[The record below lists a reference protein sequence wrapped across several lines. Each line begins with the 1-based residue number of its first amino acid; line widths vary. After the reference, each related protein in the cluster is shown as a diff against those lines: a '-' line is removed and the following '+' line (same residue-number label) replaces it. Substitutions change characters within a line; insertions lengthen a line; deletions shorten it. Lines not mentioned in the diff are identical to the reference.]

1 MNEAVKKII
10 LLLIII
16 FIFSLSVNAQETKNK
31 ETGKICFLRST
42 GLNSSGYGFKMFIDD
57 KLVCKLNNKKYSV
70 HEVAVGKHNC
80 FVKGEKKKSDESV
93 EKFEV
98 QVEAGK
104 ITYVQLIYE
113 VGFFKSYLL
122 YCEEVA
128 EDLAK
133 MKIEKMSE
141 DTKCL

>member
-1 MNEAVKKII
+1 MRKIVFVF
-10 LLLIII
+10 LL
-16 FIFSLSVNAQETKNK
+16 SLVLTSIATAQDKENT
-31 ETGKICFLRST
+31 ETGKIYFLRST
-42 GLNSSGYGFKMFIDD
+42 GFQGSAAAFKTFIDGEFI
-57 KLVCKLNNKKYSV
+57 CKLNNKKYSV

-80 FVKGEKKKSDESV
+80 FVKAEKKESGESA

-113 VGFFKSYLL
+113 VGFFKSYRL

-133 MKIEKMSE
+133 KKIEKMSE
-141 DTKCL
+141 DTECL

>member
-1 MNEAVKKII
+1 MRKSVFAI
-10 LLLIII
+10 LV
-16 FIFSLSVNAQETKNK
+16 SLVVTSFVSAQNK
-31 ETGKICFLRST
+31 ENLQTGKIYFLRPT
-42 GLNSSGYGFKMFIDD
+42 GLPGSGYGFKMFIDD
-57 KLVCKLNNKKYSV
+57 KFVCKLNNKKYSV

-80 FVKGEKKKSDESV
+80 FVKAEKKESGESA

-113 VGFFKSYLL
+113 VGFFKSYRL

-133 MKIEKMSE
+133 KKIEKMSE
-141 DTKCL
+141 DTECL

>member
-1 MNEAVKKII
+1 MRKSVYAI
-10 LLLIII
+10 LV
-16 FIFSLSVNAQETKNK
+16 SLVVTSFVSAQYK
-31 ETGKICFLRST
+31 ENLQTGKIYFLRST
-42 GLNSSGYGFKMFIDD
+42 GLPASGNGFKMFIDD
-57 KLVCKLNNKKYSV
+57 KFVCKLNNKKYSV

-80 FVKGEKKKSDESV
+80 FVKAEKKESGESA

-113 VGFFKSYLL
+113 VGFFKSYRL

-133 MKIEKMSE
+133 KKIEKMSE
-141 DTKCL
+141 DTECL